1 MRDKHEELI
10 QQLHELAD
18 WVEKHNSVH
27 CHSVP
32 RKAAYTIARLEEE
45 NYHMRLQLN
54 KKYLSFRDRY
64 DMHMGAIRLWFYL
77 IKKRLNT
84 PKK

>member
-27 CHSVP
+27 CHSIP

-45 NYHMRLQLN
+45 NYQKHLQLN
-54 KKYLSFRDRY
+54 KKYLSISDLY
-64 DMHMGAIRLWFYL
+64 HMYMGSIRLWFYL

>member
-10 QQLHELAD
+10 EQLHELAD

-32 RKAAYTIARLEEE
+32 RKAAYTIAKLEEE
-45 NYHMRLQLN
+45 NYQKHLQLN
-54 KKYLSFRDRY
+54 KKYLILNDYYDRY
-64 DMHMGAIRLWFYL
+64 MGAIRFWFYMMR
-77 IKKRLNT
+77 KKWKRD
-84 PKK
+84 

>member
-1 MRDKHEELI
+1 MSDNQELI

-32 RKAAYTIARLEEE
+32 RKAAYTIARLEED
-45 NYHMRLQLN
+45 NHKMRLQLN
-54 KKYLSFRDRY
+54 KKHLTIRDIY
-64 DMHMGAIRLWFYL
+64 DRFVGSIRLWIYL
-77 IKKRLNT
+77 MRKKWKRD
-84 PKK
+84 

>member
-27 CHSVP
+27 CHSVT

-45 NYHMRLQLN
+45 NHQMRLKLN
-54 KKYLSFRDRY
+54 KKYLTISERVNLIIGMIRFR
-64 DMHMGAIRLWFYL
+64 LYL
-77 IKKRLNT
+77 LVKLLK
-84 PKK
+84 

>member
-27 CHSVP
+27 CHSVT
-32 RKAAYTIARLEEE
+32 RKAAYTIARFEEE
-45 NYHMRLQLN
+45 NHRLRLQLN
-54 KKYLSFRDRY
+54 KRY
-64 DMHMGAIRLWFYL
+64 VTIGDLYHRVVGAVRLWIYI
-77 IKKRLNT
+77 IKKKLSQ
-84 PKK
+84 

>member
-45 NYHMRLQLN
+45 NYQRHLQLN
-54 KKYLSFRDRY
+54 KKYLSIRDMY
-64 DMHMGAIRLWFYL
+64 MGDIRLWVYL
-77 IKKRLNT
+77 MRKKW
-84 PKK
+84 KKG

>member
-1 MRDKHEELI
+1 MSDNQELI

-32 RKAAYTIARLEEE
+32 RRAAYTIARLEED
-45 NYHMRLQLN
+45 NHKMRLQLN
-54 KKYLSFRDRY
+54 KKNLNIRDLY
-64 DMHMGAIRLWFYL
+64 DRFVGSIRLFIYKVKIRW
-77 IKKRLNT
+77 KKG
-84 PKK
+84 

>member
-10 QQLHELAD
+10 EQLHELAD

-45 NYHMRLQLN
+45 NYRMHLQLN

-64 DMHMGAIRLWFYL
+64 DMFIGAIRLRIYL
-77 IKKRLNT
+77 MRKKW
-84 PKK
+84 KKG

>member
-45 NYHMRLQLN
+45 NYQWHLQLN
-54 KKYLSFRDRY
+54 KRYLSFRDRF
-64 DMHMGAIRLWFYL
+64 DMFVGAIRLKIYL
-77 IKKRLNT
+77 MKKKFNL
-84 PKK
+84 

>member
-32 RKAAYTIARLEEE
+32 RKAAYMIAKLEEE
-45 NYHMRLQLN
+45 KYRLWLQTN
-54 KKYLSFRDRY
+54 KSVLSFRDYY
-64 DMHMGAIRLWFYL
+64 DNCVGAIRLWIYL
-77 IKKRLNT
+77 MRKKLNL
-84 PKK
+84 

>member
-32 RKAAYTIARLEEE
+32 RKAAYTIAKLEEE
-45 NYHMRLQLN
+45 NYQKHLQLN
-54 KKYLSFRDRY
+54 KKYLTLNDYYDRY
-64 DMHMGAIRLWFYL
+64 MGAIRFWFYMMR
-77 IKKRLNT
+77 KKWKRD
-84 PKK
+84 